1 MIILTQHGELYTMN
15 LNRVSIPHLE
25 NLTDDQFRAVLN
37 AEKID
42 IHLKVDGAGIRFWKE
57 VMGTSRVA
65 RIESARQFID
75 HNPRSMR
82 CRAYAQLFHTLEE
95 SQVVKSLPENV
106 TVIAEVLYK
115 PLGYSDGMNHVYV
128 KVPYRVNYDLAIAVI
143 DVLESDSMMPVDE
156 HTNHTIMMDMIR
168 AAGREHILLFDTG
181 LFSINCKLLPT
192 ITDRAELRN
201 DLLFLAEK
209 DAFWI
214 LLGDMNEGIVCRA
227 GDIVFKITTDEYRA
241 LRNRK

>member
-1 MIILTQHGELYTMN
+1 MN
-15 LNRVSIPHLE
+15 LKRVSIPHLE
-25 NLTDDQFRAVLN
+25 NLTDDQFKAVLY

-57 VMGTSRVA
+57 DGKFVMGTSRVA
-65 RIESARQFID
+65 RIEEARQFID

-82 CRAYAQLFHTLEE
+82 CCAYAKLFHTLED
-95 SQVVKSLPENV
+95 SLVVKSLPENV

-115 PLGYSDGMNHVYV
+115 PLGYKDGTNHVYV
-128 KVPYRVNYDLAIAVI
+128 KVPYRIINDLAIAVI
-143 DVLESDSMMPVDE
+143 DIVESDSMMTVDD
-156 HTNHTIMMDMIR
+156 HTYHTIMMDMIR
-168 AAGREHILLFDTG
+168 AAGGEHVLMFGTG
-181 LFSINCKLLPT
+181 LFSIDCELLPT

-209 DAFWI
+209 DAFWT

-227 GDIVFKITTDEYRA
+227 GDIVFKITTDEYRE
-241 LRNRK
+241 LRKQK

>member
-1 MIILTQHGELYTMN
+1 MN

-25 NLTDDQFRAVLN
+25 NLTDDQFSAVLN

-57 VMGTSRVA
+57 DGKFVMGTSRVA

-75 HNPRSMR
+75 HNPCSMR
-82 CRAYAQLFHTLEE
+82 CHAYAKLFHTLED
-95 SQVVKSLPENV
+95 SLVVKSLPENV

-115 PLGYSDGMNHVYV
+115 PLGYSEGLTHVYV
-128 KVPYRVNYDLAIAVI
+128 KVPYMINYDLAIAVI
-143 DVLESDSMMPVDE
+143 DILDSDSMKPVDE
-156 HTNHTIMMDMIR
+156 HTHHKIIMDMIR
-168 AAGREHILLFDTG
+168 AAGGEHILLFGTG
-181 LFSINCKLLPT
+181 LFSIDCELLPT

-209 DAFWI
+209 DVFWT
-214 LLGDMNEGIVCRA
+214 LLGDINEGIVCRA

-241 LRNRK
+241 LRNQE

>member
-1 MIILTQHGELYTMN
+1 MN
-15 LNRVSIPHLE
+15 LKRVSIPHLE
-25 NLTDDQFRAVLN
+25 NLTDDQFEAVLN

-42 IHLKVDGAGIRFWKE
+42 LHLKVDGAGIRFWKE
-57 VMGTSRVA
+57 DGKFVMGTSRVA

-82 CRAYAQLFHTLEE
+82 CRAYAELFHTLDG
-95 SQVVKSLPENV
+95 SLVVKSLPENV

-115 PLGYSDGMNHVYV
+115 PLGYKDGMNHVYV
-128 KVPYRVNYDLAIAVI
+128 KVPYRIINDLAIAVI
-143 DVLESDSMMPVDE
+143 DIVESDSMMPVDE
-156 HTNHTIMMDMIR
+156 HTYHTIMMDMIR
-168 AAGREHILLFDTG
+168 AAGGEHILMFSTG
-181 LFSINCKLLPT
+181 LFSIDSELLPT

-209 DAFWI
+209 DVFWT

-227 GDIVFKITTDEYRA
+227 GDIVFKITTDEYRE
-241 LRNRK
+241 LRKQE

>member
-1 MIILTQHGELYTMN
+1 MN

-25 NLTDDQFRAVLN
+25 NLTDDQFGAVLN

-42 IHLKVDGAGIRFWKE
+42 IHLKVDGAGIRLWKE
-57 VMGTSRVA
+57 DGKFVMGTSRVA

-128 KVPYRVNYDLAIAVI
+128 NVPYMVNYDLAIAVI

-181 LFSINCKLLPT
+181 LFSINRKLLPT

-209 DAFWI
+209 DVFWT
-214 LLGDMNEGIVCRA
+214 LLGDMNEGLVCRA

>member
-1 MIILTQHGELYTMN
+1 MN

-25 NLTDDQFRAVLN
+25 NLTDDQFKAVLN

-57 VMGTSRVA
+57 DGKFVMGTSRVA

-75 HNPRSMR
+75 HNPRSNR
-82 CRAYAQLFHTLEE
+82 CRAYAQLFHVLEG
-95 SQVVKSLPENV
+95 SMIVKGLPENV

-115 PLGYSDGMNHVYV
+115 PLGYSEGLTHVYV
-128 KVPYRVNYDLAIAVI
+128 KVPYMINYDLAIAVI
-143 DVLESDSMMPVDE
+143 DILDSDSMTPVDE
-156 HTNHTIMMDMIR
+156 HTHHMIMMDMIR
-168 AAGREHILLFDTG
+168 AAAGEHILLFGTS
-181 LFSINCKLLPT
+181 LFSIDCELLPT

-209 DAFWI
+209 DVFWT

>member
-1 MIILTQHGELYTMN
+1 MN
-15 LNRVSIPHLE
+15 LKRVSIPHLE
-25 NLTDDQFRAVLN
+25 NLTDDQFEAVLN

-42 IHLKVDGAGIRFWKE
+42 LHLKVDGAGIRFWKE
-57 VMGTSRVA
+57 DGKFVMGTSRVA

-82 CRAYAQLFHTLEE
+82 CRAYAKLFHTLDG
-95 SQVVKSLPENV
+95 SLVVKSLPENV

-115 PLGYSDGMNHVYV
+115 PLGYKDGMNHVYV
-128 KVPYRVNYDLAIAVI
+128 KVPYRIINDLAIAVI
-143 DVLESDSMMPVDE
+143 DIVESDSMMPVDDQT
-156 HTNHTIMMDMIR
+156 HHTIMMDMIR
-168 AAGREHILLFDTG
+168 AAGGEHILMFSTG
-181 LFSINCKLLPT
+181 LFSIDSELLPT

-209 DAFWI
+209 DAFWT

-227 GDIVFKITTDEYRA
+227 GDIVFKITTDEYRE
-241 LRNRK
+241 LRKQK

>member
-1 MIILTQHGELYTMN
+1 MN
-15 LNRVSIPHLE
+15 LKRVSIPHLE
-25 NLTDDQFRAVLN
+25 NLTDDQFEAVLN

-42 IHLKVDGAGIRFWKE
+42 LHLKVDGAGIRFWKE
-57 VMGTSRVA
+57 DGKFVMGTSRVA

-82 CRAYAQLFHTLEE
+82 CHAYAKLFHTLED
-95 SQVVKSLPENV
+95 SLVVKSLPENV

-115 PLGYSDGMNHVYV
+115 PLGYKDGMNHVYV
-128 KVPYRVNYDLAIAVI
+128 KVPYRIINDLAIAVI
-143 DVLESDSMMPVDE
+143 DIVESDSMMPVDE
-156 HTNHTIMMDMIR
+156 HTYHTIMMDMIR
-168 AAGREHILLFDTG
+168 AAGGEHILMFSTG
-181 LFSINCKLLPT
+181 LFSIDSELLPT

-209 DAFWI
+209 DAFWT

-227 GDIVFKITTDEYRA
+227 GDIVFKITTDEYRE
-241 LRNRK
+241 LRKQK

>member
-1 MIILTQHGELYTMN
+1 MN
-15 LNRVSIPHLE
+15 LKRVSIPHLE
-25 NLTDDQFRAVLN
+25 TLTDDQFKAVLN

-42 IHLKVDGAGIRFWKE
+42 LHLKVDGAGIRFWKE
-57 VMGTSRVA
+57 DGKFVMGTSRVA

-82 CRAYAQLFHTLEE
+82 CRAYAELFHTLDG
-95 SQVVKSLPENV
+95 SLVVKSLPENV

-115 PLGYSDGMNHVYV
+115 PLGYKDGMNHVYV
-128 KVPYRVNYDLAIAVI
+128 KVPYRIINDLAIAVI
-143 DVLESDSMMPVDE
+143 DIVESDSMMPVDE
-156 HTNHTIMMDMIR
+156 HTYHTIMMDMIR
-168 AAGREHILLFDTG
+168 AAGGEHILMFSTG
-181 LFSINCKLLPT
+181 LFSIDCELLPT

-209 DAFWI
+209 DAFWT

-227 GDIVFKITTDEYRA
+227 GDIVFKITTDEYRE
-241 LRNRK
+241 LRKQK